1 MRPEAIRFYANC
13 CIESESLYVKSV
25 DNGLVDITE
34 RSTY

>member
-1 MRPEAIRFYANC
+1 MRPEAIRFYATC

-25 DNGLVDITE
+25 DNGIVDITE

>member
-1 MRPEAIRFYANC
+1 MRLEAIRFYAAC